1 MSRIAQ
7 TTMALVLL
15 SLFRPAVASAVL
27 LDRIAAVV
35 NQQVI
40 AVSEINQMVEL
51 RFFPHPAGQSDDEYR
66 RETLEELI
74 AQALRFHDVER
85 FGAEEISKDSIEAR
99 RQQITARF
107 ASPADFQAALT
118 RSELT
123 LDELRAVIRR
133 QLQVESYIQE
143 RFSPMI
149 FVPNDDIESYYRG
162 TWAEQRRQHGLA
174 TPPLN
179 DVREEIRSLLK
190 ASQLQKEVDKW
201 TSQLRARANVDIYAY
216 R

>member
-1 MSRIAQ
+1 MSRTVQ
-7 TTMALVLL
+7 TTIALVLL
-15 SLFRPAVASAVL
+15 GLLRPAIASAVL

-74 AQALRFHDVER
+74 AQALRSRDVER

-99 RQQITARF
+99 RQQIMARF
-107 ASPADFQAALT
+107 AAPADFQAALT

-149 FVPNDDIESYYRG
+149 FIPNEDIESYYRG
-162 TWAEQRRQHGLA
+162 TWAEQRRQHSLA
-174 TPPLN
+174 IPPLN

-190 ASQLQKEVDKW
+190 ASQLQKEVDTW